1 MNVPIR
7 MLGIAT
13 SIFWVILIAF
23 IASAAYSLKDL
34 SFGFGEPQFTA
45 APSHDLRFSLP
56 IYIDNRGYYSLK
68 SFNISTV
75 FSDPEGSEIS
85 KASTFV
91 PIIPQGQRA
100 TIFHNVT
107 LSMDNL
113 LEKGEQY
120 LFNDTDLIVSV
131 AAGVNFAELLPVQ
144 ISMNTTYPWGAPFY
158 NFTLGQPTY
167 SRFNFTHGRITV
179 PSSFEN
185 HAAFDLVGD
194 MRVELYDSADS
205 LLGKS
210 QTALNV
216 PQYSPYTGK
225 LDFYVPQN
233 SASLSA
239 AQSGHFSV
247 YFSTLFFEYGPV
259 VIPYG

>member
-1 MNVPIR
+1 
-7 MLGIAT
+7 
-13 SIFWVILIAF
+13 
-23 IASAAYSLKDL
+23 
-34 SFGFGEPQFTA
+34 
-45 APSHDLRFSLP
+45 
-56 IYIDNRGYYSLK
+56 
-68 SFNISTV
+68 
-75 FSDPEGSEIS
+75 
-85 KASTFV
+85 
-91 PIIPQGQRA
+91 
-100 TIFHNVT
+100 
-107 LSMDNL
+107 MDNL

-158 NFTLGQPTY
+158 DFTLGQPTY

-216 PQYSPYTGK
+216 PQHSPYAGN
-225 LDFYVPQN
+225 LDFYVPLN
-233 SASLSA
+233 SATLA
-239 AQSGHFSV
+239 AAGSGHFSV

>member
-13 SIFWVILIAF
+13 SIFWVLLIAF

-34 SFGFGEPQFTA
+34 SLSFGEPQFTA
-45 APSHDLRFSLP
+45 APNHDLLFSFP
-56 IYIDNRGYYSLK
+56 MNIDNRGYYSLK
-68 SFNISTV
+68 SFNITTV
-75 FSDPEGSEIS
+75 LSDPEGSEVS
-85 KASTFV
+85 RASSFV
-91 PIIPQGQRA
+91 PIIPQGQKI

-107 LSMDNL
+107 LSMDDL
-113 LEKGEQY
+113 LEKDEQY
-120 LFNDTDLIVSV
+120 LFNDNNLMASV
-131 AAGVNFAELLPVQ
+131 TAGVNFAELLPVQ

-158 NFTLGQPTY
+158 NFTLGQPMY
-167 SRFNFTHGRITV
+167 NRFNFTHGRITV

-194 MRVELYDSADS
+194 MRVELYDSANS
-205 LLGKS
+205 LVGES
-210 QTALNV
+210 QTALDV
-216 PQYSPYTGK
+216 PQYSSYTGK
-225 LDFYVPQN
+225 LDFYVPIN

>member
-68 SFNISTV
+68 SFNITTV
-75 FSDPEGSEIS
+75 LSDPEGSEVS
-85 KASTFV
+85 RASSFV
-91 PIIPQGQRA
+91 PIIPQGQKI

-107 LSMDNL
+107 LSMDDL
-113 LEKGEQY
+113 LEKDEQY
-120 LFNDTDLIVSV
+120 LFNDNNLMASV
-131 AAGVNFAELLPVQ
+131 TAGINFAELLPIQ
-144 ISMNTTYPWGAPFY
+144 LSINSTFPWGAPFY
-158 NFTLGQPTY
+158 NFTLGQPMY
-167 SRFNFTHGRITV
+167 NRFNFTHGRITV

-194 MRVELYDSADS
+194 MRVELYDSANS
-205 LLGKS
+205 LVGES

-225 LDFYVPQN
+225 LDFYVPLN

-239 AQSGHFSV
+239 AESGHFSV

>member
-7 MLGIAT
+7 VLGIAT
-13 SIFWVILIAF
+13 FIFWVFLIAF
-23 IASAAYSLKDL
+23 IALAAYSIKDL
-34 SFGFGEPQFTA
+34 NFSLGELQFTA
-45 APSHDLRFSLP
+45 APNGQLLFSLP
-56 IYIDNRGYYSLK
+56 MYIDNKGVSSLK
-68 SFNISTV
+68 SFDLTTV
-75 FSDPEGSEIS
+75 FLDAESSEIS
-85 KASTFV
+85 SASTFV
-91 PIIPQGQRA
+91 PVIPHGENV

-107 LSMDNL
+107 LSMDDL
-113 LEKGEQY
+113 LEKDEQY
-120 LFNDTDLIVSV
+120 LFNDNNLMASV
-131 AAGVNFAELLPVQ
+131 TAGVNFAELLPVQ

-158 NFTLGQPTY
+158 NFTLGQPMY
-167 SRFNFTHGRITV
+167 NRFNTTYGRITV

-194 MRVELYDSADS
+194 MRVELYDSANS
-205 LLGKS
+205 LVGES
-210 QTALNV
+210 QTALDV
-216 PQYSPYTGK
+216 PQYSAYTGK
-225 LDFYVPQN
+225 LDFYVPIN